1 MKKGDVVYS
10 SGLGKTKKW
19 NQTRGIITKIE
30 KDKIYVTWDNTS
42 FEDEME
48 YQEILKFDPN
58 HLFSY
63 ILFFKIII

>member
-1 MKKGDVVYS
+1 MKKGDIVYS

-58 HLFSY
+58 QLFSY